1 MNWRQSMFWMDT
13 QVFSVGIIVKHST
26 GRENILAFENV
37 KKIEGRIWNANLIF
51 LKTNKHRNNSK
62 HARFSKLSSANQYK
76 INSDHQIQY
85 ISNMIKHLSSLNKTS
100 NHEKQIQLVIGKLKA
115 LRCFLKMFLFSVFL
129 NILVQFLK
137 KMHVLKS
144 EKLLI

>member
-1 MNWRQSMFWMDT
+1 MDG

-100 NHEKQIQLVIGKLKA
+100 NHEKQIQLITGKIFLYFFLLKI
-115 LRCFLKMFLFSVFL
+115 LKF
-129 NILVQFLK
+129 
-137 KMHVLKS
+137 
-144 EKLLI
+144 